1 MKFARMKLY
10 LGRYELLLISSGV
23 LWGTSFAVIKIG
35 LNNEVDPVLF
45 ALLRYVV
52 GTVAIMAI
60 VLLLGRFDH
69 KVLLY
74 PPIVLNSFLNALSFA
89 LQNVGM
95 ETASA
100 TNSVLLVNT
109 NIGMVAILAAIFLAE
124 RITPSI
130 VLGIALGMVGVAFI
144 STDGDLS
151 AIYSGAFWGNFL
163 VLIAGWVWA
172 FYIVILKKVV
182 DRKTDVIMVT
192 AAIMTNTMLFLIPMT
207 LLFTTS
213 YVISPPGWV
222 VVIYIGLV
230 CTFGANLLYN
240 AGLKGVKASVS
251 SVILLIEVVS
261 GMFFAILILGEMPTI
276 VTALGGVLI
285 IFSIIFITLATNGQV
300 RPSEPSS

>member
-1 MKFARMKLY
+1 MKLY

-52 GTVAIMAI
+52 GTVAIMVI

-124 RITPSI
+124 RITPRI
-130 VLGIALGMVGVAFI
+130 VLGIALGMVGVVFI

-213 YVISPPGWV
+213 YAISPPGWV

-261 GMFFAILILGEMPTI
+261 GMFFAILILGEIPTI

-300 RPSEPSS
+300 RPHRA

>member
-1 MKFARMKLY
+1 MKLY